1 MVNGNL
7 AYKRD
12 FVTTPKRPEKTLN
25 KATVKGKNIAA
36 AEKAK
41 DSREMVRRRVTL
53 LRILYMATI
62 AFSATFM
69 ISKFVTVNDTAGR
82 IQSLNKEL
90 ASTRS
95 YTSQRI
101 FEMERSV
108 DLSEVEEIAS
118 TRLGMQR
125 PESYQTI
132 YVDVEQEDV
141 SEVTAGEV
149 EGAKNVLKSMFSKLA
164 ENIIGLFSIK

>member
-7 AYKRD
+7 AYKKD
-12 FVTTPKRPEKTLN
+12 FVTNPIRPEKTLN
-25 KATVKGKNIAA
+25 KVTVKAKNVTVAK
-36 AEKAK
+36 KAK

-53 LRILYMATI
+53 LRIMYMAVI

-118 TRLGMQR
+118 SRLGMQR
-125 PESYQTI
+125 PESYQMI

-149 EGAKNVLKSMFSKLA
+149 EGAKNELKSMFSKLA
-164 ENIIGLFSIK
+164 RNIIELFSIK